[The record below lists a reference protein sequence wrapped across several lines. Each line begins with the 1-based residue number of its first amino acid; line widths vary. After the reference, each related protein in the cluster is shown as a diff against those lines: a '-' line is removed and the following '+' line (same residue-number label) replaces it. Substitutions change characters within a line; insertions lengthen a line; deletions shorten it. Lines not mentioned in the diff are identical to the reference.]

1 MARIL
6 DTSSARGKADHEWL
20 YSRHTFSFA
29 DYHNPERMGFGLLR
43 VINDDVV
50 VPSAGFGTHPH
61 KNMEIISIP
70 LAGSL
75 KHQDSMGNK
84 HVIHAGEIQVMS
96 AGTGITHSEYNNSDV
111 EKVNFLQ
118 IWIIPKET
126 DIEPRYDQRELD
138 TKGFYNNFNLIAAP
152 MGSKNVANINQDAY
166 LSLAKIDATKR
177 VDYEKY
183 DAKNGIYFFIINGK
197 ISIGSQELSKR
208 DGLGITEEDKLVLDV
223 HEKSEI
229 LCIEVPMK

>member
-1 MARIL
+1 MARFL
-6 DTSSARGKADHEWL
+6 DTSSTRGKADYGWL
-20 YSRHTFSFA
+20 HSRHTFSFA

-50 VPSAGFGTHPH
+50 APSAGFGTHPH

-118 IWIIPKET
+118 IWVIPKET
-126 DIEPRYDQRELD
+126 DIEPRYDQRKLD
-138 TKGFYNNFNLIAAP
+138 TKEFYNNFNLIVAP
-152 MGSKNVANINQDAY
+152 MGSKNVVNINQDTY
-166 LSLAKIDATKR
+166 FSLAKIDASKR
-177 VDYEKY
+177 VDYKKY
-183 DAKNGIYFFIINGK
+183 DINNGVYFFVINGK
-197 ISIGSQELSKR
+197 ISIGPQELSKR
-208 DGLGITEEDKLVLDV
+208 DGLGITEEDNLTLDV